1 VSIACE
7 VDALERAEDI
17 VRRECAGLSASI
29 TEDDLTRAKAK
40 IATGV
45 ALGGERPAGR
55 MRRLGG
61 VLTTRG
67 TYMTLEEEM
76 DLIDALTVQ
85 DLREHLEAHPYE
97 PVVVGCAV
105 PA

>member
-1 VSIACE
+1 MSVACE
-7 VDALERAEDI
+7 VDALERVEEI
-17 VRRECAGLSASI
+17 VRRECAALSGSI
-29 TEDDLTRAKAK
+29 TDDDIMRAKAK

-67 TYMTLEEEM
+67 TYVTLEEEM
-76 DLIDALTVQ
+76 ATIEALTVR
-85 DLREHLEAHPYE
+85 DLREHLEAYPYE
-97 PVVVGCAV
+97 PAVVGCAV